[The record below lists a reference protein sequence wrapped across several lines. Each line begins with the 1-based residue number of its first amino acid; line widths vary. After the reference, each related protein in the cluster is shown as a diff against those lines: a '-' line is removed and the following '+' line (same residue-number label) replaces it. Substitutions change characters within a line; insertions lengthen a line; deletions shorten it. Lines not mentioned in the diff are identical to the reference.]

1 MKTKKTFFLAIALI
15 FSITLLGFSQNPT
28 TSPNDQDEDAP
39 LVKITTDLVQMDVV
53 VTDKKGNQITDLKA
67 EDFEISE
74 DGVAQKITNF
84 SYVSIKDKPIVKNT
98 NPQVAPPKNLRVPLS
113 QLSFNQA
120 RRTIAIVID
129 DLGLSF
135 ENTTY
140 VRSILKD
147 FVNKEMQEG
156 DLIAIIYTGGG
167 NGILQ
172 QFTYDKTQL
181 LASIDQL
188 KFNLYGRAGTSN
200 FDPVTQK
207 DPAGP
212 AGLIRNGTG
221 SGNNAVRTP
230 SINVAQGQAGNPFA
244 DIENARNQSI
254 TVGSL
259 GTLRLVV
266 QNLKSLPGRKSILLL
281 SDGFPVFNDLSSN
294 PDSVNN
300 TLVQKALG
308 ELIDQ
313 ANRAALSIYT
323 ISTRG
328 PRLFGLNAADN
339 LGTSNPFENSNS
351 QLQSNITNSSEERRG
366 ISLRSEDGL
375 RILADATGGD
385 FSVDINLNI
394 KRALEDQNGYYLIGY
409 SPEKPSNT
417 PNELRK
423 LKIKLKDKK
432 FTVRTRKAFYSA
444 PVETVFTPS
453 RSDQLLEAIFSPFGL
468 ADIDLKLASFYSQDK
483 NGQFFRA
490 LLHIDTKALNF
501 VKEEDFNKA
510 TFDILAITYG
520 EDGQIVDKVNRTH
533 NIKARGETYE
543 QILHKGFVYL
553 LDVPTKKAGAYQLRV
568 AIRDV
573 NSKKLGSISQ
583 YVEVPNISIGQLVT
597 SGIILTSEKS
607 STSDKNKATQIN
619 ELKESDDNHNSLLT
633 SVIREFNAGDVLKFA
648 YQAYNVRSVGN
659 PKPTLKY
666 QANLFLDD
674 KKIFTGKEII
684 VDLTEGVDTVPIS
697 GAFQLGKQ
705 LVPGSYVLQI
715 ITSENL
721 GNGRGT
727 TSEQLIDFKVK
738 AEK

>member
-1 MKTKKTFFLAIALI
+1 MKTKKNFFLTLALI
-15 FSITLLGFSQNPT
+15 LSITLLGFSQNPPVL
-28 TSPNDQDEDAP
+28 PNDQDEDAP

-67 EDFEISE
+67 EDFEVSE

-84 SYVSIKDKPIVKNT
+84 SYISIKDKPTVKNT

-113 QLSFNQA
+113 QLSLSQA

-140 VRSILKD
+140 VRSLLKD

-200 FDPVTQK
+200 FDPITQK
-207 DPAGP
+207 DPSGP
-212 AGLIRNGTG
+212 FSPTTNATN
-221 SGNNAVRTP
+221 GNNNASRTP
-230 SINVAQGQAGNPFA
+230 ISLDPGGQQGNPFA
-244 DIENARNQSI
+244 NVETARSQAL
-254 TVGSL
+254 TVGTL

-339 LGTSNPFENSNS
+339 LGTSNPFENTSS
-351 QLQSNITNSSEERRG
+351 QLQGNITNSVEERRN

-409 SPEKPSNT
+409 SPEKPSNA

-444 PVETVFTPS
+444 PLESVFTPS

-468 ADIDLKLASFYSQDK
+468 ADIDLKLASLYSQDK

-490 LLHIDTKALNF
+490 VLHIDTKSLNF

-543 QILHKGFVYL
+543 QMLNKGFVYL

-583 YVEVPNISIGQLVT
+583 YVEVPNISRGQLVT
-597 SGIILTSEKS
+597 SGIILSSEKS
-607 STSDKNKATQIN
+607 STLDKNKAVEIN
-619 ELKESDDNHNSLLT
+619 ESKESDDNHNSLLT
-633 SVIREFNAGDVLKFA
+633 SVIREFNAGDILKFA

-705 LVPGSYVLQI
+705 LVPGNYVLQI
-715 ITSENL
+715 ITSESL
-721 GNGRGT
+721 GNGRGG
-727 TSEQLIDFKVK
+727 TSEQFIDFKVK